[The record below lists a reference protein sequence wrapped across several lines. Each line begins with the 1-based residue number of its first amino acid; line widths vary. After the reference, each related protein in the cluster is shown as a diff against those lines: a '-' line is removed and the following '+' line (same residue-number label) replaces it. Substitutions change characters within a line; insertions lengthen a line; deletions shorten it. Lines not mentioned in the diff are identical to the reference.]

1 MKATRSTVVKVG
13 QVWTSEN
20 GNVSDLITRIS
31 SSRAFHELD
40 GIEYA
45 FADLNPDHTTVD
57 DWEKYGW
64 MYEESAVTEA
74 PTVSVPISKVAAVKL
89 GDEELAF
96 FKAVAPGNCP
106 CNMPR
111 ASCEYHR

>member
-13 QVWTSEN
+13 QVWTNSR
-20 GNVSDLITRIS
+20 GNVLCLITRIS

-57 DWEKYGW
+57 DLEKRGW
-64 MYEESAVTEA
+64 TYEEA